1 MCLSFTRQ
9 EFSYH
14 CLSIEQ
20 RMCELVVF
28 VALCLFNAHITQTD
42 GYGQTC
48 ASCTGVE
55 VAEECQHHIVCDS
68 NEVCS
73 MHHYI
78 TESGVSLYDYGCA
91 YPQACL
97 QSFGPIF
104 GRRSEG
110 HHVKCTVCCNDT
122 KVCNENLTCQTYP
135 HTLLFPT
142 ECSEIKG
149 NYLKSGIYTIYPA
162 SKPTPVV
169 SVFCE
174 ADSNRILWTVIQ
186 RRYNGSIDFYRNW
199 TDYKNGFGSPAGEY
213 WMGNDLIHQITSNG
227 DHSLQFIMTD
237 YEGVTKYANYKRFII
252 SNETSGYK
260 LSVGNYSGDAG
271 DSFAT
276 QNGQKFTTKDRDN
289 DPFSGNC
296 ATLYIGAW
304 WYGACHSSN
313 LNGKYY
319 HVSKSP
325 YATGINWFTWHG
337 HYYSL
342 KSTTMMIRKNTT
354 KICILIK
361 Q

>member
-1 MCLSFTRQ
+1 MSKIAR
-9 EFSYH
+9 
-14 CLSIEQ
+14 
-20 RMCELVVF
+20 LVVF
-28 VALCLFNAHITQTD
+28 VAVCLFNSYISQTE

-55 VAEECQHHIVCDS
+55 VADECHHHIICDV

-78 TESGVSLYDYGCA
+78 TESGASLFDYGCA
-91 YPQACL
+91 FPQACL
-97 QSFGPIF
+97 QSFGPVF

-122 KVCNENLTCQTYP
+122 KVCNENLTCQKYP
-135 HTLLFPT
+135 HILLFPT
-142 ECSEIKG
+142 ECSEVKG
-149 NYLKSGIYTIYPA
+149 YNLKSGIYTIYPTG
-162 SKPTPVV
+162 KQTPSL

-174 ADSNRILWTVIQ
+174 ADSNGSLWT
-186 RRYNGSIDFYRNW
+186 
-199 TDYKNGFGSPAGEY
+199 
-213 WMGNDLIHQITSNG
+213 ITSNG
-227 DHSLQFIMTD
+227 VHSLQFIMTD
-237 YEGVTKYANYKRFII
+237 YEGVTKYANYKSFII

-271 DSFAT
+271 DSFTT

-289 DPFSGNC
+289 DPYSGNC

-319 HVSKSP
+319 YVSKSP
-325 YATGINWFTWHG
+325 YAKGINWFTWHG

-342 KSTTMMIRKNTT
+342 KSTTMMIRKNT
-354 KICILIK
+354 K
-361 Q
+361 